1 MNKSGWCFNYPSI
14 SNGVAA
20 PFSNRKMAL
29 RRLVGALESLPE
41 TQRCA
46 VFNSCRTLQ
55 RFLPLQEKKRS
66 KKHTKQKRF
75 SPRKAG
81 WVPLWLTPSL
91 PVSAFISHHRR
102 RRTGWHKG
110 IVFLNPRNKRT
121 KTILGTNHHAQN
133 DAALTHALSIFVV
146 LYTSGLRRE
155 PSFSPFSLR
164 TTTSHFFWD
173 DSIKKNTHFL
183 RAHSRQK

>member
-1 MNKSGWCFNYPSI
+1 MAWLLPFPTEKWHCGDWSER
-14 SNGVAA
+14 SNLYRKHSAV
-20 PFSNRKMAL
+20 PFLTLVEHCRGFRHCRKK
-29 RRLVGALESLPE
+29 
-41 TQRCA
+41 
-46 VFNSCRTLQ
+46 N
-55 RFLPLQEKKRS
+55 
-66 KKHTKQKRF
+66 KQKKNTQNRRGSRGLRCWT

-133 DAALTHALSIFVV
+133 DAALTPSLSIFVV
-146 LYTSGLRRE
+146 LYTSGRRRE

>member
-1 MNKSGWCFNYPSI
+1 MAWLLPFPTEKWHCGDWSER
-14 SNGVAA
+14 SNLYRKHSAV
-20 PFSNRKMAL
+20 PFLTLVEHCRGFRHCRK
-29 RRLVGALESLPE
+29 
-41 TQRCA
+41 
-46 VFNSCRTLQ
+46 
-55 RFLPLQEKKRS
+55 KKRS

-146 LYTSGLRRE
+146 LYTSGRRRE

-164 TTTSHFFWD
+164 TTTSHFFGT
-173 DSIKKNTHFL
+173 IRLKTHTHFL